1 MHARFHLDI
10 SRGFGITGTEPR
22 TQRQTGSLLGCKSPD
37 YQAEYSLLTNNL
49 KFFQKQLGVRRRC
62 QTPPNHTV

>member
-37 YQAEYSLLTNNL
+37 YQAE
-49 KFFQKQLGVRRRC
+49 
-62 QTPPNHTV
+62 